1 MWAKIARFVILNRL
15 FILIFIAGITAV
27 MAYYGRQIEMTYDFS
42 QAVPDED
49 EELVYYK
56 QFKST
61 FGEDGNIFAIGLK
74 DSAVF
79 QLENFSRLKYL
90 SDALAGLEGVNNVLS
105 LPRLQRLS
113 KDTAMRKFVTRA
125 VFQDFPTEQQGLDSL
140 LTIGLKNELYQGQVY
155 NPDSRATLILVSI
168 RKDVLN
174 SEKRIQLVEDMIG
187 LCEAFSEKTGIELHY
202 AGLPYVRATM
212 ASKVRQEFQLFIY
225 LSLGVTAIILF
236 LFFRSWKAVIFPTL
250 IIGVIIVWCMG
261 TIVLLGYKIT
271 LLTGLIPPII
281 VVIGIPNCIYL
292 LSKYHIEYRKHQN
305 KIRALVRIIERVGL
319 VTLITNLT
327 TAIGFIVLIYTDIRV
342 LKEFGIVAAINIIA
356 TFIVS
361 LLLIP
366 AFFAYL
372 PAPSAKQ
379 LRHLDFK
386 IVTRILH
393 LIDLAVH
400 RYPRAILMISA
411 GLLLVSLVGIT
422 QIKAVAFMVDDLP
435 EESGIRKDL
444 AFFERNFGGV
454 MPLEIVVDLGKK
466 NAVTKVSNLR
476 KVDELETWLR
486 EQPELSAPVSLV
498 GFAKAA
504 TFSYFNETEGNY
516 RLPTNQE
523 RNFIFAYLSGQKENS
538 GLIRSFVDSTGQ
550 FLRISLKMADIG
562 SIRMDSLINHR
573 IIPATKEILEEAD
586 MSAQVTGTTFIFIKG
601 NKFLVQNL
609 QSSLLLAIV
618 LIAVIMALLFGS
630 FRMVLISVI
639 PNLIPLAITA
649 GIMGYFGI
657 PLKPSTALVFSIAF
671 GIAVDDA
678 IHFLAKY
685 RQELFNHKFYKAK
698 AISVSIQETG
708 TAMMYTSIIL
718 FCGFVIFVF
727 SDFGGTVALG
737 LLTSIT
743 LICAMVTN
751 LILLP
756 ALLLLFDNPRK
767 NRKITFEP
775 LIEHYQEFYH
785 EDEDEEIDL
794 NLIRISDQRSEDE

>member
-1 MWAKIARFVILNRL
+1 
-15 FILIFIAGITAV
+15 
-27 MAYYGRQIEMTYDFS
+27 
-42 QAVPDED
+42 
-49 EELVYYK
+49 
-56 QFKST
+56 
-61 FGEDGNIFAIGLK
+61 
-74 DSAVF
+74 
-79 QLENFSRLKYL
+79 
-90 SDALAGLEGVNNVLS
+90 
-105 LPRLQRLS
+105 
-113 KDTAMRKFVTRA
+113 
-125 VFQDFPTEQQGLDSL
+125 
-140 LTIGLKNELYQGQVY
+140 
-155 NPDSRATLILVSI
+155 
-168 RKDVLN
+168 
-174 SEKRIQLVEDMIG
+174 
-187 LCEAFSEKTGIELHY
+187 
-202 AGLPYVRATM
+202 
-212 ASKVRQEFQLFIY
+212 
-225 LSLGVTAIILF
+225 
-236 LFFRSWKAVIFPTL
+236 
-250 IIGVIIVWCMG
+250 
-261 TIVLLGYKIT
+261 
-271 LLTGLIPPII
+271 
-281 VVIGIPNCIYL
+281 
-292 LSKYHIEYRKHQN
+292 
-305 KIRALVRIIERVGL
+305 

-372 PAPSAKQ
+372 PAPSARQ

-573 IIPATKEILEEAD
+573 IIPATKDILEEAD

-767 NRKITFEP
+767 NRKITFAP